1 LKRTIN
7 QLNSV
12 ISFVEQLENMSEE
25 EPKIQRPQTDE
36 ERMALSVQE
45 LKQCLLTILLQQKQ
59 KS

>member
-1 LKRTIN
+1 MNPELIAM
-7 QLNSV
+7 
-12 ISFVEQLENMSEE
+12 LENMSEE